1 MQVMASVPYGSRV
14 SKTQFCLL
22 LDPELMFVTV
32 LFPHLI
38 LAGEY
43 HSSYTTQHLC

>member
-1 MQVMASVPYGSRV
+1 MQVMLSEPCGPRV

-22 LDPELMFVTV
+22 LDPELMLVLV
-32 LFPHLI
+32 LFALLI

-43 HSSYTTQHLC
+43 PSSYMTQHLC